1 MAKNETV
8 TLPAPNPGNCWRQV
22 PESYDTYIDGNGKV
36 DTTYHTEMD
45 GEQALAPVLLAACI
59 GQGIKRYFS
68 TATTSMKDGET
79 EKEAVDRRVAEFLAG
94 TYKPGSGGGARKSTY
109 FKVLHESVVKVLLN
123 YGFKK
128 VDATKKANDG
138 ESAAFMLAC
147 HKESEKTGKNTPDEI
162 FADMWP
168 KIESAAKAEA
178 ERRDE
183 AESSSFDLGAF
194 AA

>member
-8 TLPAPNPGNCWRQV
+8 TLPAPNPGKVYRQV
-22 PESYDTYIDGNGKV
+22 SIEHSIHIDGAGKV
-36 DTTYHTEMD
+36 DTTYPFRLD
-45 GEQALAPVLLAACI
+45 GDESLSDAIVDASLKQGLTRYI
-59 GQGIKRYFS
+59 G
-68 TATTSMKDGET
+68 TATTSAKEGES
-79 EKEAVDRRVAEFLAG
+79 EKEACDRRFAEIVAG

-109 FKVLHESVVKVLLN
+109 AKVLHESVVKVLLN

-128 VDATKKANDG
+128 VDATKQVNDG

-147 HKESEKTGKNTPDEI
+147 YKESEKTGKNTPDEI

-168 KIESAAKAEA
+168 KIESAAKSEA
-178 ERRDE
+178 ERRDA
-183 AESSSFDLGAF
+183 AESSSFDLGDF